1 MVSLLLCAGALGMA
15 TLVEDAELTRHV
27 VEAVKATLAE
37 TVEATGV
44 KPDEVAATYVEL
56 GEGKGPFKMGQYR
69 GDEPFYPAS
78 VVKLF
83 YLAYAHERMER
94 GEIRR
99 TDEVD
104 RCLRDMIVDSSNE
117 ATQAVVDLVTDTTG
131 GPELAPT
138 ALAKWVERR
147 NVVNRWYAA
156 RGYEGINVNQ
166 KTYGE
171 GPYGRE
177 RQFLGP
183 NFENR
188 NRLSSNATARLMVEI
203 AMRQIVTPERC
214 GQMLELL
221 HRAIPADSKEADSQS
236 KDFTGAVLP
245 SGSALYSKAGWT
257 STVRHDV
264 AFVKLPDGRMRV
276 IAICTKAHSGTPVII
291 KGLARRLLGLPA
303 SIEPD
308 PGQ

>member
-1 MVSLLLCAGALGMA
+1 MVTALLCAGAMGTTPLI
-15 TLVEDAELTRHV
+15 EDAALTRHV

-37 TVEATGV
+37 NVEATGV
-44 KPDEVAATYVEL
+44 KPDEVSATYVEL

-69 GDEPFYPAS
+69 GDEPYYPAS

-83 YLAYAHERMER
+83 YLAFAHERMER

-131 GPELAPT
+131 GPELAPK
-138 ALAKWVERR
+138 ALEQWSERR
-147 NVVNRWYAA
+147 NGVNRWYAE

-183 NFENR
+183 NYENR
-188 NRLSSNATARLMVEI
+188 NSLTSNTTARLMVEI
-203 AMRQIVTPERC
+203 ATHQIVTPQRC
-214 GQMLELL
+214 DQMLELL
-221 HRAIPADSKEADSQS
+221 HRQIPADSKDADSQS

-245 SGSALYSKAGWT
+245 SGSELHSKAGWT

-264 AFVKLPDGRMRV
+264 AFVTLPDARKCV
-276 IAICTKAHSGTPVII
+276 IAIYTKSHSGTPVII
-291 KGLARRLLGLPA
+291 KGLAKRLLGL
-303 SIEPD
+303 
-308 PGQ
+308 